1 MFTQEFRLAGITNQ
15 EIGFARLL
23 IATPTANRAGRVI
36 ESGSFLQELEE
47 AVSHGSAESRLR
59 ALWHATDLLI
69 AGRYTEDEIWIF
81 GEVIG
86 RLAEGIEVA
95 ARAQLSKRLV
105 RTDNASI
112 NIVKKLAFDD
122 SIEVAGPMLR
132 HSPRLDA
139 KTLVSN
145 IRTKSQS
152 HLLAISKRGSLPV
165 VVTDELVTRGS
176 GDVVNSV
183 ATNNGARFSDFGF
196 LHMIKR
202 SEADSILAEQ
212 LGLRKDIPRHMFQQ
226 LISKASDDV
235 RRKLEWERPDLLN
248 LIQTSVTDVTGVLQ
262 SKFGPASMSYFDAKK
277 IVAARH
283 QRGDLNENSILEYA
297 RSRKFEETTVGL
309 SRLCSLPVDVVERTL
324 TESSR
329 EMTMILAKAL
339 NFEWETTMSL
349 LFLGA
354 KDHRIS
360 ARDLD
365 HMREE
370 FARLNTETSRTVLD
384 FYKLRKHASAADSEQ
399 RHLPQLHSH

>member
-1 MFTQEFRLAGITNQ
+1 M
-15 EIGFARLL
+15 
-23 IATPTANRAGRVI
+23 I
-36 ESGSFLQELEE
+36 EPGSFLQELEE
-47 AVSHGSAESRLR
+47 AVSRGSAESRLR

-86 RLAEGIEVA
+86 RLADGIEVA

-112 NIVKKLAFDD
+112 NIVKKLAFDN
-122 SIEVAGPMLR
+122 SIDVAGPMLQ
-132 HSPRLDA
+132 HSARLDA

-145 IRTKSQS
+145 IRTQSQS
-152 HLLAISKRGSLPV
+152 HLLVISKRSSLPV
-165 VVTDELVTRGS
+165 VVTDELVTRGNRE
-176 GDVVNSV
+176 VVNSV

-226 LISKASDDV
+226 LIAKASDDV
-235 RRKLEWERPDLLN
+235 RRKLESERPDLVTQ
-248 LIQTSVTDVTGVLQ
+248 IQTSVTDVTGALQ
-262 SKFGPASMSYFDAKK
+262 SKFGPASMTYFNAKK
-277 IVAARH
+277 IVAVRH

-297 RSRKFEETTVGL
+297 RSRKFEEATAGL
-309 SRLCSLPVDVVERTL
+309 SLLCSLPVDVVERAL
-324 TESSR
+324 TDSSR
-329 EMTMILAKAL
+329 EMTMILANAL

-370 FARLNTETSRTVLD
+370 FARLNTETSRTVLN
-384 FYKLRKHASAADSEQ
+384 FYNSRKNASAADSE
-399 RHLPQLHSH
+399 RRYLPQLHAN